1 MKLKRLHR
9 SIITFTLMSL
19 CFVAVRAQENGASNS
34 RAQEVL
40 GLARAAIGGEAK
52 LNAVKGFSIAWK
64 FRRVAGNGEQDKG
77 ETQFDFL
84 LPDKFLKREVLNLS
98 GEFGQVT
105 SLSGLSG
112 EQVWTDF
119 RTNTQDI
126 PVVDEGTGNPEKQ
139 AALRQGLRKELTL
152 NLLQLMLTPPPS
164 WPVEVTYVG
173 EAEAEDGR
181 ADVLEAKTPGGFTVR
196 LFIDKETHQLRL
208 LSYREATVK
217 VTLPSGKE
225 AKKTARLQYK
235 PTAADAEVRLRFA
248 DYRPEEGIVVPH
260 LITREKNGKIVQEA
274 ELKSFKVNPAYK
286 AEYFE
291 AKIKR

>member
-1 MKLKRLHR
+1 MKLRRL
-9 SIITFTLMSL
+9 SKLIITFALASL
-19 CFVAVRAQENGASNS
+19 CVAAAQAQDGASHR

-40 GLARAAIGGEAK
+40 GQSRAALGGEAK
-52 LNAVKGFSIAWK
+52 LNAVKSFSIAWK

-105 SLSGLSG
+105 SLSGMSG

-119 RTNTQDI
+119 RTNTQNI
-126 PVVDEGTGNPEKQ
+126 PVVDEGAGNPEKQ

-152 NLLQLMLTPPPS
+152 NLLQLMLTPPAS
-164 WPVEVTYVG
+164 WPVEFIHVG

-181 ADVLEAKTPGGFTVR
+181 ADVLEGKAPNGFTVR
-196 LFIDKETHQLRL
+196 LFIDKETHHLRL

-217 VTLPSGKE
+217 VTLPASKE
-225 AKKTARLQYK
+225 VKKNVQLQYK
-235 PTAADAEVRLRFA
+235 PVAADAEVRLRFA
-248 DYRPEEGIVVPH
+248 DYRPEEGIIVPH
-260 LITREKNGKIVQEA
+260 LVTREKNGKIVQEA
-274 ELKSFKVNPAYK
+274 ELKSFKVNPSYK

-291 AKIKR
+291 AKIRK